1 MTLSLANCSWDG
13 GTMDK
18 PLGGLFFDVEGVF
31 SPPPN
36 GLSEVLLPSGS
47 VGFAVFCNR
56 DSMICLC

>member
-1 MTLSLANCSWDG
+1 
-13 GTMDK
+13 MDK

-31 SPPPN
+31 KPPPN
-36 GLSEVLLPSGS
+36 GLSEVPLPSGS